1 MGEKDL
7 KKVFKMPN
15 QAIQQRLS
23 TFLPV
28 FSLIIL
34 VIIFGIGNP
43 SFFSMP
49 NFYNVLRQSSVL
61 LVASLGGTFIIL
73 MGSIDLSVASII
85 AMSGIVASMVLDM
98 GLGVPGAICGGI
110 LAGCLAGMLNGA
122 IFSYGKI
129 PSFLVTLGTM
139 SAIEG
144 FSLKL
149 TGGRTISIFDKSYRW
164 LSSGS
169 LIGDLPNVALFAL
182 IIYGI
187 CIFIAMRTRFGRY
200 IYMIGGGEKVAQ
212 MSGVAIYRFKLYA
225 FALAGSLSGFA
236 GVLLAAR
243 IGARSARMAD
253 GILLDAI
260 AAVVMGG
267 TSLTGGIGGP
277 HRTILGVL
285 IIGILS
291 NGLNML
297 SVDPYTQTIIKGTV
311 VILAVFLTIDRRKI
325 AINK

>member
-1 MGEKDL
+1 
-7 KKVFKMPN
+7 
-15 QAIQQRLS
+15 
-23 TFLPV
+23 
-28 FSLIIL
+28 
-34 VIIFGIGNP
+34 
-43 SFFSMP
+43 
-49 NFYNVLRQSSVL
+49 
-61 LVASLGGTFIIL
+61 

-85 AMSGIVASMVLDM
+85 ALSGIVASSVLDM

-110 LAGCLAGMLNGA
+110 LAGCLVGLMNGA

-149 TGGRTISIFDKSYRW
+149 TGGRTISIFDKTYRW
-164 LSSGS
+164 LSSGT

-182 IIYGI
+182 IIYVV
-187 CIFIAMRTRFGRY
+187 CVFIAWRTRFGRY
-200 IYMIGGGEKVAQ
+200 VYIIGGGEKVAK

-225 FALAGSLSGFA
+225 FALAGSLAGFA

-285 IIGILS
+285 IISILS
-291 NGLNML
+291 NGLNIL
-297 SVDPYTQTIIKGTV
+297 GIDPYTQTIIKGAV

-325 AINK
+325 DINK